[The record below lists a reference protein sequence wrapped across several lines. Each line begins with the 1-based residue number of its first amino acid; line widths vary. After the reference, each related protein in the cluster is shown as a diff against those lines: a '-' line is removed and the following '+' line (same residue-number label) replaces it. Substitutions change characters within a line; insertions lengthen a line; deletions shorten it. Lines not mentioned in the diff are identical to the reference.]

1 MSLNLIMNTSTSGL
15 MAAQTQLRVVSDN
28 VANVN
33 TPGYVRKIADQVA
46 MTSQGVGSGVDVVRV
61 RLATDRFLQA
71 AAMSASSEA
80 ARQGVRYD
88 LYDRVQSLFGDPG
101 GTSGFFAQ
109 VDSVFAGF
117 TGLAEQ
123 PTSTP
128 LRQDAL
134 YKAKAVF
141 DEAAR
146 ISTQIQLVRADANSR
161 IRGGVDQVNNLLREI
176 EALNDE
182 IARSRATASDASGP
196 ESVQAALLGELG
208 KLMDV
213 RTSVRDLGGV
223 TVRSGSGTLL
233 AGRGHAVL
241 EYSYSGEVQA
251 EIT

>member
-182 IARSRATASDASGP
+182 IARSRATASTVAPAMSQAG
-196 ESVQAALLGELG
+196 VQ
-208 KLMDV
+208 
-213 RTSVRDLGGV
+213 R
-223 TVRSGSGTLL
+223 
-233 AGRGHAVL
+233 
-241 EYSYSGEVQA
+241 
-251 EIT
+251 